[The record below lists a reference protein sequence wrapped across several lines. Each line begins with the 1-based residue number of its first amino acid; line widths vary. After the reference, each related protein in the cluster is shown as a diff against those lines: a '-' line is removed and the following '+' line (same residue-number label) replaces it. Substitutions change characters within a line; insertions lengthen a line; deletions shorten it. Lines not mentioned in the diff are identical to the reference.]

1 MSPNDHQTNDYADD
15 EDSDDYESPFRSR
28 PPMSTPDALTLLGT
42 ADIAVL
48 GRMPYSSNATFL
60 VDLVVGDEVPAQAIY
75 KPERG
80 EQPLWDF
87 PGSLYMREIGAFL
100 LSEQLGWGH
109 VPPTIEVD
117 GPAGIGS
124 IQLFIPSKF
133 DEHYF
138 TLLDDEQ
145 WHEAFKEICA
155 FDFVC
160 NNTDRKAGH
169 VLLGED
175 GELWAIDNGLS
186 FHHEFKLRTVI
197 WDFAGDDLPQH
208 VAEGLSRLLDDGI
221 TPELGERLTPFE
233 RDAVLTR
240 ARALLHSGEFPTDP
254 TGRRYP
260 WPMV

>member
-1 MSPNDHQTNDYADD
+1 MTNADEGD
-15 EDSDDYESPFRSR
+15 DSESPFRAR
-28 PPMSTPDALTLLGT
+28 DPLSTSEALEILTT
-42 ADIAVL
+42 SEIEVL

-60 VDLVVGDEVPAQAIY
+60 VDLRVDGGVPAQAIY
-75 KPERG
+75 KPEAG

-87 PGSLYMREIGAFL
+87 PGSLYRREVGAYV

-124 IQLFIPSKF
+124 LQLFIPAIF

-138 TLLDDEQ
+138 TLLEEEKF
-145 WHEAFKEICA
+145 HSAFKEICA
-155 FDFVC
+155 FDFVA
-160 NNTDRKAGH
+160 NNTDRKGGH
-169 VLLGED
+169 ILLGED
-175 GELWAIDNGLS
+175 DELWAIDNGLS
-186 FHHEFKLRTVI
+186 FHQEFKLRTVI
-197 WDFAGDDLPQH
+197 WDFAGDDISER
-208 VAEGLSRLLDDGI
+208 VRDGLTSLLDDGLDS
-221 TPELGERLTPFE
+221 ELKKLLTPFE

-240 ARALLHSGEFPTDP
+240 ARSLLHAGVYPTDP